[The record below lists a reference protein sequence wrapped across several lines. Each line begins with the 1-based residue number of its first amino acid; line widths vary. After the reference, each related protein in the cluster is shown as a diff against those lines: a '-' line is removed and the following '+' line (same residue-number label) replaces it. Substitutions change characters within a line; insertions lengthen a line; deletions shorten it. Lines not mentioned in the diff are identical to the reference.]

1 VTTKS
6 IVPAPI
12 RKEIVVQAS
21 QAKAFELFTSRMTQW
36 WFPGNGIGASPFKD
50 IVLQPRKCGRWFE
63 RAEDGT
69 ETNWGDVLEWEPPV
83 RILLAW
89 RIDGTW
95 KFDPR
100 LDTTL
105 EISFED
111 AGMGMTR
118 VRLEHRDLD
127 RFGEAGLKTVE
138 AMDGGWG
145 KLLER
150 FGSLVER
157 DAARP

>member
-1 VTTKS
+1 VTAKT

-12 RKEIVVQAS
+12 RKEIVVRAS
-21 QAKAFELFTSRMTQW
+21 QAKTFELFTSRMGQW
-36 WFPGNGIGASPFKD
+36 WFHGNGIGASPFKE
-50 IVLQPRKCGRWFE
+50 IVLQPRKGGRWFE
-63 RAEDGT
+63 RAQDGT
-69 ETNWGDVLEWEPPV
+69 ETNWGDVLEWEPPARV
-83 RILLAW
+83 LLAW

-100 LDTTL
+100 LETAL

-111 AGMGMTR
+111 IGRGMTR
-118 VRLEHRDLD
+118 VRLEHRDLG
-127 RFGEAGLKTVE
+127 RLGEAGLKTVE

-157 DAARP
+157 DEAGA

>member
-12 RKEIVVQAS
+12 RKEIVVPAS
-21 QAKAFELFTSRMTQW
+21 QAKTFELFTSRMTQW

-50 IVLQPRKCGRWFE
+50 IVLQPRKGGRWFE

-100 LDTTL
+100 FDTTL

-157 DAARP
+157 HAAQP